1 MLSTKQ
7 KAVYL
12 GTGGVVVA
20 ASIWLR
26 YADSASSARNF
37 LSKAGPRIGKTFSQ
51 VYETMVKIHQR
62 VVEVDR
68 LLGELVRVGS
78 EQKERAEMVFNDTLG
93 RFEETTAVIQNN
105 LTQTSNEIAALVK
118 DLRAAMNQSDSPK
131 SSQAA

>member
-26 YADSASSARNF
+26 YADSASSARRF
-37 LSKAGPRIGKTFSQ
+37 VSKAGPRIGKTFNQ

>member
-26 YADSASSARNF
+26 YADSASSARSF
-37 LSKAGPRIGKTFSQ
+37 LSKARPRMSKTFGRI
-51 VYETMVKIHQR
+51 YETTAKIRQR

-68 LLGELVRVGS
+68 ILCELVRVGN
-78 EQKERAEMVFNDTLG
+78 EQKDRAEMVFNDTLG
-93 RFEETTAVIQNN
+93 RFEETTAVIRNN
-105 LTQTSNEIAALVK
+105 LTQTSNEIAALIK
-118 DLRAAMNQSDSPK
+118 DIRAAMSQSVLPK
-131 SSQAA
+131 QSHAA